1 MKFTGFEW
9 DDGNWPKCGKH
20 GVTREEIEQF
30 FVSAKVAPDIKHSV
44 HEPRFIAVGRNR
56 FGRPMFVAFAIK
68 DVQGGLHVIRPIS
81 ARFMHLK
88 EVLRYE
94 EGSNP

>member
-30 FVSAKVAPDIKHSV
+30 FSSAKVAPRSKT
-44 HEPRFIAVGRNR
+44 FC
-56 FGRPMFVAFAIK
+56 
-68 DVQGGLHVIRPIS
+68 
-81 ARFMHLK
+81 ARFMHHK

>member
-1 MKFTGFEW
+1 
-9 DDGNWPKCGKH
+9 
-20 GVTREEIEQF
+20 
-30 FVSAKVAPDIKHSV
+30 
-44 HEPRFIAVGRNR
+44 
-56 FGRPMFVAFAIK
+56 MFVAFAIK

-88 EVLRYE
+88 EVIRYE